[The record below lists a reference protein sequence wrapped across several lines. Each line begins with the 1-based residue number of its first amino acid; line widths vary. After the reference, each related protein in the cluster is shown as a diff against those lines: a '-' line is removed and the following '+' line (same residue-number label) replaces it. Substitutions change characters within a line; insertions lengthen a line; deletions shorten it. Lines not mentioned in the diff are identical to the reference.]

1 MPRLS
6 AAQYLCAQGTCG
18 ISTGARPYPEAK
30 QRFCSA
36 PDAHFLHGVAKNRP
50 FSVLQLT

>member
-18 ISTGARPYPEAK
+18 ISTGARP
-30 QRFCSA
+30 CSA
-36 PDAHFLHGVAKNRP
+36 PDAHFLHGVAQNRP
-50 FSVLQLT
+50 FSGLQLT